1 MTTQDQNPMFAA
13 FNNLQDGA
21 RFVSRMMTTAM
32 QESDKQVAEGM
43 KWMNTLNEH
52 AAASR
57 NNAMNLWLE
66 GMERGAA
73 MTQSIMDQAMKQAQ
87 QAFRVQK

>member
-13 FNNLQDGA
+13 FSNLQDGA
-21 RFVSRMMTTAM
+21 KFVSKMMTTM
-32 QESDKQVAEGM
+32 MEESDKQVAEGV

-57 NNAMNLWLE
+57 NNAMKLWLE
-66 GMERGAA
+66 GMERGTA
-73 MTQSIMDQAMKQAQ
+73 MTQAMMDQAAKQAQ